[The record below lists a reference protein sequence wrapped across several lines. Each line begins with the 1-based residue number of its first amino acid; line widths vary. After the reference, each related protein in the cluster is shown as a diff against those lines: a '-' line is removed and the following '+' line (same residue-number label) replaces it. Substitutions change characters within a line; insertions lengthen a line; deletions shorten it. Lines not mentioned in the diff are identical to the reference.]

1 MKKELTIIS
10 IFSLILALMGLSFQF
25 YYEATLIHSSFPW
38 IVLGFWLLYLSIHFL
53 MNFMKKY
60 LEVPHHM
67 ILLAGTSMRLII
79 ALFSLIVFY
88 VLKVENLVL
97 FTINFSGV
105 YLLFLVFE
113 ISTTLSNLRPNSSEE
128 SNQ

>member
-1 MKKELTIIS
+1 MKKELALITV
-10 IFSLILALMGLSFQF
+10 FSFFLEITAWAFLKLFEVKYLHPGLI
-25 YYEATLIHSSFPW
+25 W
-38 IVLGFWLLYLSIHFL
+38 IVFGFWLLYLAIHFL
-53 MNFMKKY
+53 MNFLKKY
-60 LEVPHHM
+60 LDTPYHM
-67 ILLAGTSMRLII
+67 VLLAGTSLRMII